1 MLQSPEWG
9 VVMYYWAASKVAP
22 LAAWP
27 DGFVP
32 WVVEGLTSLRSE
44 MDKAEA
50 AIMKSITDGR

>member
-1 MLQSPEWG
+1 
-9 VVMYYWAASKVAP
+9 MYYWAASKVAP